1 MPLIP
6 KVTEEQTKAF
16 ANAWDSGGI
25 KVIMDATSIRFATD
39 WANIALKSFVETI
52 AQDMAK
58 RVAAAKA
65 AAPTNAAT
73 APTNAVATQTVPA
86 SSEKGRIVLT
96 D

>member
-6 KVTEEQTKAF
+6 KVTEAQTKAF

-25 KVIMDATSIRFATD
+25 KVIMDATAIRFATD
-39 WANIALKSFVETI
+39 WANIALSSFVAQI

-58 RVAAAKA
+58 RVAEKKA
-65 AAPTNAAT
+65 ASPNVAPEVTP
-73 APTNAVATQTVPA
+73 APVK
-86 SSEKGRIVLT
+86 SSIILT

>member
-6 KVTEEQTKAF
+6 RVTEAQTKSF

-39 WANIALKSFVETI
+39 WANIALKSFVAEI
-52 AQDMAK
+52 AKDMAK
-58 RVAAAKA
+58 KIEAKKA
-65 AAPTNAAT
+65 ATPAPVGAD
-73 APTNAVATQTVPA
+73 APANPPV
-86 SSEKGRIVLT
+86 KGSIILT

>member
-6 KVTEEQTKAF
+6 RVTEAQTKSF

-39 WANIALKSFVETI
+39 WANIALKSFVAEI
-52 AQDMAK
+52 AKDMAK

-65 AAPTNAAT
+65 AAPEQPVNAF
-73 APTNAVATQTVPA
+73 ATQTVAPSA
-86 SSEKGRIVLT
+86 PQRSSIILT

>member
-6 KVTEEQTKAF
+6 KVTEAQTRAF
-16 ANAWDSGGI
+16 SNAWDSGGI

-39 WANIALKSFVETI
+39 WANIALQSFVAQI

-58 RVAAAKA
+58 KVAAKKA
-65 AAPTNAAT
+65 EQAAQGTTPTN
-73 APTNAVATQTVPA
+73 VVSTQTVPTA
-86 SSEKGRIVLT
+86 APTAGRITLT

>member
-6 KVTEEQTKAF
+6 RVTEAQTKAF

-39 WANIALKSFVETI
+39 WANIALKSFVAEI
-52 AQDMAK
+52 AKDMAK
-58 RVAAAKA
+58 KIEAKKQAATN
-65 AAPTNAAT
+65 AAPTDAVST
-73 APTNAVATQTVPA
+73 THIPVDAPPV
-86 SSEKGRIVLT
+86 KGRIILT